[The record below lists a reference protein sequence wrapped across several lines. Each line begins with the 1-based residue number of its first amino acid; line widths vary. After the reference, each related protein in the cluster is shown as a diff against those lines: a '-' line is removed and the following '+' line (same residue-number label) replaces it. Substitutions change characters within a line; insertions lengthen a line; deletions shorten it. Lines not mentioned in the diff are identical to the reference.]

1 MLVLG
6 SLGQRSSMA
15 LPGPGAPAFTIMPV
29 TVMGPLPGVREAT
42 GAWTPQ
48 GVWTCSRRWTG
59 LLTPEL

>member
-1 MLVLG
+1 
-6 SLGQRSSMA
+6 MA

-48 GVWTCSRRWTG
+48 GVWTCSHRWTG